1 MRMTRS
7 GRRFAARHVVGALGA
22 GVRTIPYGRILGA
35 RSTRDRK
42 IRCSRLMGAF
52 GASLALLVFTVPA
65 AAKVVHF
72 RVDAEGTQIV
82 ASVNEPFVRIRGAA
96 SGSFTVLSGK
106 VDGDPENPVANGGV
120 EIVLDASSYHSDDPQ
135 RDLRVTRGS
144 LETARYPT
152 ISFVSTR
159 IEDLKWEVPGS
170 DATATVV
177 GNLTL
182 HGVTREIRVPVDA
195 ILSPDGKLSADGEV
209 SFDFTAFGVEP
220 PSALFGA
227 IKAGS
232 VVDLN
237 FRVIAVPVEKPPARH

>member
-1 MRMTRS
+1 M
-7 GRRFAARHVVGALGA
+7 
-22 GVRTIPYGRILGA
+22 IPYGRILA
-35 RSTRDRK
+35 PRAISDRK
-42 IRCSRLMGAF
+42 IRCRRFVSALGV
-52 GASLALLVFTVPA
+52 GLALLVCGAPA

-72 RVDAEGTQIV
+72 RVDPDATQIV
-82 ASVNEPFVRIRGAA
+82 ASVDEPFVRVRGAA

-106 VDGDPENPVANGGV
+106 IDGDSQDPVANGGV

-135 RDLRVTRGS
+135 RDRRVTRDS
-144 LETARYPT
+144 LETVHYPT
-152 ISFVSTR
+152 ITFISTR

-209 SFDFTAFGVEP
+209 SFDFTAFGVVP

-237 FRVIAVPVEKPPARH
+237 FRVIAVPAERLPAAR